1 MFIVSVIFDD
11 VLAIE
16 LLGADLA
23 LIHFLAFLVLNDL
36 THLFRQ
42 GDFV

>member
-11 VLAIE
+11 VLAVE
-16 LLGADLA
+16 LLGAYLA
-23 LIHFLAFLVLNDL
+23 LIHLLAFLVFNDL

-42 GDFV
+42 GDLV